1 MIRNGSGSEKP
12 GELFVKFAR
21 GFGKALERLVGR
33 LTRAVEMI
41 CQGIRQQSLY
51 IGLGLQTVRF
61 LRGGKINF
69 RVSAA
74 LLSTCLATKEI
85 SFVFWPT
92 ILV

>member
-1 MIRNGSGSEKP
+1 MIRNGSGSETP

-51 IGLGLQTVRF
+51 IGLG
-61 LRGGKINF
+61 
-69 RVSAA
+69 
-74 LLSTCLATKEI
+74 
-85 SFVFWPT
+85 
-92 ILV
+92 